1 MTIFS
6 TRITVTTEPTLLV
19 PGHFNPQKARLLNA
33 GSEVVRI
40 GGGPDVSSTDA
51 YGLPRLPDNPN
62 TARNELVFEL
72 NSQEEIW
79 GIVAANTSAVNVWYQ
94 QD

>member
-6 TRITVTTEPTLLV
+6 TRVTVTTVPTLLV

-33 GSEVVRI
+33 SNVVVRI
-40 GGGPDVSSTDA
+40 GGPDVTTTA
-51 YGLPRLPDNPN
+51 YGMPALPDIPNVPRTEFEFDLNP
-62 TARNELVFEL
+62 
-72 NSQEEIW
+72 QEEIF
-79 GIVAANTSAVNVWYQ
+79 GIVASGSAVVNVWYQ

>member
-33 GSEVVRI
+33 SNVVCRI
-40 GGGPDVSSTDA
+40 GGPDVTTTA
-51 YGLPRLPDNPN
+51 YGLPALPDNPN
-62 TARNELVFEL
+62 VPRTEFTFSL
-72 NSQEEIW
+72 NANEEIW
-79 GIVAANTSAVNVWYQ
+79 GIVASGSAVINVWYQ

>member
-6 TRITVTTEPTLLV
+6 TRVTVTTEPVLLV

-33 GSEVVRI
+33 GQEVVRI
-40 GGGPDVSSTDA
+40 AGGPDVTEEA
-51 YGLPRLPDNPN
+51 YGLNRLPDSPQ
-62 TARNELVFEL
+62 APRNEFVFQL
-72 NSQEEIW
+72 NPQEEIW
-79 GIVAANTSAVNVWYQ
+79 GMVAQGSAVVNVWYQ